1 MIANISPADFNLEET
16 LRTLDVAQKVRNI
29 QNKPMMNIDSK
40 EINVSEFQEEA
51 MKLKMDLKA
60 YKKEE
65 NPKGTINIVAYN
77 SLTAKNVEK
86 INITKI
92 IKDSK
97 V

>member
-1 MIANISPADFNLEET
+1 M
-16 LRTLDVAQKVRNI
+16 
-29 QNKPMMNIDSK
+29 KP
-40 EINVSEFQEEA
+40 
-51 MKLKMDLKA
+51 KMDLIA

-77 SLTAKNVEK
+77 SLTAKKVEK